1 MNINDISTITN
12 TLNQFNKAFEIS
24 GLSQI
29 QDTFT
34 KLNESIN
41 CSLKPIIDLSDKWNK
56 TQEEL
61 FGSLKP
67 ALDNISEFSNKV
79 SNTLR
84 DTQVIHTSVDVELL
98 NAFTK
103 YEEAA
108 PLCLYTSPE
117 IIVSAQ
123 IDYTDDAI
131 ATKEDVQELRFEVER
146 LHKDMI
152 FLKREKSMNPDEFS
166 DEAEYIYNIIYNHYI
181 NGTISNHALMINKEE
196 FSEDLSDSSF
206 KLGLEELESQRFISD
221 YESYIDGTYHVELC
235 LRCTK
240 ALKEGK
246 KTLSEPRLNIISEQR
261 PAVLIQVMTEYPQF
275 EKDYEILLSNKYF
288 EKTETGLHWL
298 KRKQCLAEYFGDQ
311 KFPNKWT
318 LIEKLFNE
326 TGLKPL
332 YNNKEYE
339 SKDYQ
344 QLKELLKF

>member
-1 MNINDISTITN
+1 MNTTEIINITQ
-12 TLNQFNKAFEIS
+12 TLNQFNNAFEIS

-29 QDTFT
+29 QDTLSSLT
-34 KLNESIN
+34 DSIN
-41 CSLKPIIDLSDKWNK
+41 CSFKPIIELSEQWNK

-67 ALDNISEFSNKV
+67 ALDNISEFSNTIRNIP
-79 SNTLR
+79 SLNTSISSDLL
-84 DTQVIHTSVDVELL
+84 DAFEKYNDV
-98 NAFTK
+98 AS
-103 YEEAA
+103 
-108 PLCLYTSPE
+108 PCLYTSSE
-117 IIVSAQ
+117 IIFTPI
-123 IDYTDDAI
+123 IDSSDEAP
-131 ATKEDVQELRFEVER
+131 ATKEDVQNLRFEVER
-146 LHKDMI
+146 LHKDII
-152 FLKREKSMNPDEFS
+152 FLKREKYMNPNEFS

-181 NGTISNHALMINKEE
+181 NGTISNHALMINSEE

-206 KLGLEELESQRFISD
+206 ELGLEELESQRFISD
-221 YESYIDGTYHVELC
+221 YKSYIDSTYHVELC

-246 KTLSEPRLNIISEQR
+246 KTLSEPILNIISEQR

-298 KRKQCLAEYFGDQ
+298 KKKQCLAEYFGDQ
-311 KFPNKWT
+311 KFPNKWI

-344 QLKELLKF
+344 QLKELLKL